1 MERSAFSCL
10 HPKIQEKLYT
20 MEWTEIRP
28 IQKDA
33 ILELYTTDHNLIIS
47 AKTAS
52 GKTEAAFLPILSQ
65 IVEKK
70 GVGISAIYVGP
81 LKALIN
87 DQFQRLEKLCELAEI
102 PVFKWHGDVGS
113 SGKAKFLKNPSGVLL
128 ITPES
133 IESLFIN
140 HPNDLP
146 RLFGSLSFIVIDEM
160 HSFIGSERGA
170 HLKSLLSRVLHRSPK
185 GVRLIGLSATF
196 GDPELVKKWLI
207 PRNPESITIISDPTE
222 QKEVQYLVRSYV
234 LEKPIDGEQKNND
247 QVESPVIEDIVK
259 YFYGKTALIFV
270 NSRELLEFYTDA
282 TRMHLEKKGLPDSF
296 RIHHGSLSK
305 SEREDTEDALKSNRP
320 TATFCS
326 STLEM
331 GIDVGNVSRIGQVG
345 APWSVNSLAQRLGR
359 SGRKEGEA
367 STLIMFIIEKES
379 KEDSIV
385 ERLHPELLRA
395 VAMSEL
401 MIEKWNEPPQIGY
414 YHFSTLIQQIL
425 SIIKEHGGS
434 TAKDLFNTLVKDG
447 AFQNVRQEDFILI
460 LRSMGAADL
469 IEQDERDVLIL
480 GLEGERIV
488 NNFEFYSAFTSSKE
502 FSVVHKGGKI
512 GSIQSAPDI
521 ETREFLILAGRRWEI
536 LEIDFKRAEI
546 LVEPSKG
553 GKVPKYFS
561 GGGADIHTRIREKM
575 REIVTSDYVPAYLNT
590 QAQAMLREAQHAA
603 RVAGL
608 AENPF
613 VVDGAH
619 TYWFTWTGSAKHRT
633 LFTLG
638 KEFAGLHV
646 EDEEIALKFKGVSP
660 SQILEKYKEILA
672 SCPSADEIAEKFRGR
687 TSEKYDQ
694 FVPEN
699 LQIAEYAK
707 RYIDTEFVLSQ
718 ISNQDNQYQSK
729 NELFR

>member
-1 MERSAFSCL
+1 MEKTAFSFL
-10 HPKIQEKLYT
+10 HLTIQEKLYK
-20 MEWTEIRP
+20 MQWVELRP

-52 GKTEAAFLPILSQ
+52 GKTEAAFLPILSK

-70 GVGISAIYVGP
+70 GVGVSAIYVGP

-140 HPNDLP
+140 HPDELS

-196 GDPELVKKWLI
+196 GDPELAKKWLI
-207 PRNPESITIISDPTE
+207 PRNPDSITIISDPNE
-222 QKEVQYLVRSYV
+222 QKEIQYLVRGYV
-234 LEKPIDGEQKNND
+234 LEKSSKDKPTKEDLTA
-247 QVESPVIEDIVK
+247 SPVIEDIVR

-270 NSRELLEFYTDA
+270 NSREFLEFYTDS
-282 TRMHLEKKGLPDSF
+282 TRNYLERKGLPDCF

-331 GIDVGNVSRIGQVG
+331 GIDVGNVSRIGQIG
-345 APWSVNSLAQRLGR
+345 APWSVNSLVQRLGR
-359 SGRKEGEA
+359 SGRKEDEA
-367 STLIMFIIEKES
+367 QVLILFIIEKDS
-379 KEDSIV
+379 KEDSII

-401 MIEKWNEPPQIGY
+401 MIVDKWCEPPQIGY

-434 TAKDLFNTLVKDG
+434 TAKDLFDILIQNG
-447 AFQNVRQEDFILI
+447 AFQNVRLEDFLQI

-469 IEQDERDVLIL
+469 IEQDNRDVLIL

-488 NNFEFYSAFTSSKE
+488 NNFEFYSAFTTPKE
-502 FSVVHKGGKI
+502 FSVIHKGGKI
-512 GSIQSAPDI
+512 GSIQSAPDL
-521 ETREFLILAGRRWEI
+521 ETRRFLILAGRRWEI
-536 LEIDFKRAEI
+536 LEIDFKRSEI

-575 REIVTSDYVPAYLNT
+575 REIVTSDYIPAYLNP

-603 RVAGL
+603 QEAGL

-638 KEFAGLHV
+638 KEFSGLHV

-660 SQILEKYKEILA
+660 SQIMEKYKEMFA
-672 SCPSADEIAEKFRGR
+672 SCPSPEEIAEKFQGR

-707 RYIDTEFVLSQ
+707 RYIDTEVTL
-718 ISNQDNQYQSK
+718 
-729 NELFR
+729 L

>member
-1 MERSAFSCL
+1 MEKPAFSYL
-10 HPKIQEKLYT
+10 HPTIQEKLYK
-20 MEWTEIRP
+20 MRWTELRP
-28 IQKDA
+28 IQEDA
-33 ILELYTTDHNLIIS
+33 IRELFTTRQNLIIS

-65 IVEKK
+65 IIEMK
-70 GVGISAIYVGP
+70 GVGVSAIYVGP

-87 DQFQRLEKLCELAEI
+87 DQFQRLEKLCELSEI

-113 SGKAKFLKNPSGVLL
+113 SGKTKFLKNPSGVLL

-140 HPNDLP
+140 HPNELS

-160 HSFIGSERGA
+160 HSFIGTERGA
-170 HLKSLLSRVLHRSPK
+170 QLKSLVSRVLNKSPE

-196 GDPELVKKWLI
+196 GDPELVKQWLI
-207 PRNPESITIISDPTE
+207 PRNPNSITIISDPCE
-222 QKEVQYLVRSYV
+222 QKEIKYLVRGYAP
-234 LEKPIDGEQKNND
+234 EKSPRDEQKEETLA
-247 QVESPVIEDIVK
+247 VSAVIDDIVR

-270 NSRELLEFYTDA
+270 NSRELLEYYTDC
-282 TRMHLEKKGLPDSF
+282 TRKYLEKKGLPDTF

-331 GIDVGNVSRIGQVG
+331 GIDVGNVSRIGQIG

-359 SGRKEGEA
+359 SGRKEGEP
-367 STLIMFIIEKES
+367 SILIMFIIEKES

-385 ERLHPELLRA
+385 DRLHPDLLRA

-401 MIEKWNEPPQIGY
+401 MLGKWNEPPQIGH

-425 SIIKEHGGS
+425 SVIKEHGGS
-434 TAKDLFNTLVKDG
+434 NAKDLFDTLVTNG
-447 AFQNVRQEDFILI
+447 SFLNVRQEDFLQI
-460 LRSMGAADL
+460 LRSMGSADL

-488 NNFEFYSAFTSSKE
+488 NNFEFYSAFTTPKE

-512 GSIQSAPDI
+512 GSIQSAPDL

-536 LEIDFKRAEI
+536 LSIDFKRCEI
-546 LVEPSKG
+546 FVEPSKG
-553 GKVPKYFS
+553 GKVPKYFGS
-561 GGGADIHTRIREKM
+561 GGAEINSRIREKM
-575 REIVTSDYVPAYLNT
+575 REIVISDYVPAYLNPKG
-590 QAQAMLREAQHAA
+590 QEMLKEAQCAA
-603 RVAGL
+603 REAGL

-613 VVDGAH
+613 VIDGVY

-638 KEFAGLHV
+638 KEFAKIHV

-660 SQILEKYKEILA
+660 SEILEKYKEILA
-672 SCPSADEIAEKFRGR
+672 SCPSPEEIAEKFKGR

-694 FVPEN
+694 YVPEN
-699 LQIAEYAK
+699 LQIVEYAK
-707 RYIDTEFVLSQ
+707 TYIDSE
-718 ISNQDNQYQSK
+718 ISLPEKGS
-729 NELFR
+729 